1 MARLRRSK
9 MVEPVPL
16 HRRVHDSPAA
26 PTPDAL
32 LEAVSRGDEEAFG
45 SIYDQFSASV
55 HGIARRVVRDPVRAE
70 EVAQEVF
77 LQVWQTAGRF
87 DSSRGSARTWVMT
100 LAHRRSVDVV
110 RRDQSSS
117 DREDRYDWTGGP
129 EFDVVDEEVSG
140 RLEAEQVRRC
150 LESLTDLQKQAVTL
164 AYYGGYTYAEVA
176 TMLDAPLPTTKTRM
190 RDGLIRLRDC
200 MGVSR

>member
-1 MARLRRSK
+1 
-9 MVEPVPL
+9 MVEPVAL
-16 HRRVHDSPAA
+16 HPGVQEEPTP

-32 LEAVSRGDEEAFG
+32 LEAVARGDEQAFAA
-45 SIYDQFSASV
+45 IYDHFSASV

-77 LQVWQTAGRF
+77 LQVWQTACRF
-87 DSSRGSARTWVMT
+87 DATRGSARTWVMT

-117 DREDRYDWTGGP
+117 DREGRYDWTGGP
-129 EFDVVDEEVSG
+129 EFDVVDEEVTG
-140 RLEAEQVRRC
+140 RLEREQVRRC
-150 LESLTDLQKQAVTL
+150 LESLTELQKEAVTL

-176 TMLDAPLPTTKTRM
+176 TMLAATLPTTKTRM

-200 MGVSR
+200 MGVAA